1 MLSYPGNALAQSRAL
16 NLTLMRTLFIR
27 AGAARYDALSLA
39 SGEAM
44 RRRDFVISSAE
55 LKISHE
61 CRRRKFQPKIK
72 LPRASTW
79 LISRSLNPRSTVS
92 SRRACRPRT
101 FGRCV
106 PDLTRPYRKQPTGEA
121 RYADERKLLA
131 GRRYAR

>member
-1 MLSYPGNALAQSRAL
+1 MKLKIRMLSYPGNALAQSRAL

-72 LPRASTW
+72 LARN
-79 LISRSLNPRSTVS
+79 IGNV
-92 SRRACRPRT
+92 
-101 FGRCV
+101 
-106 PDLTRPYRKQPTGEA
+106 TGHQGL
-121 RYADERKLLA
+121 DS
-131 GRRYAR
+131 